1 MVKMCQFILMGP
13 GLFVQQMG
21 DPTTT
26 WQSCM
31 CFGNNNVF
39 LALILLL
46 QLTYDPAFLSHLHG
60 RRDDTRLDIMP
71 WLRKVRYGQY
81 TAYYAGLLP
90 QASNSV

>member
-1 MVKMCQFILMGP
+1 MNHPLCMHRHLAVDTLRCFSSESFLGDCISSAQCSEVMVKMCQFILMGP
-13 GLFVQQMG
+13 ALFVQQMG

-46 QLTYDPAFLSHLHG
+46 QFFFFFFFFF
-60 RRDDTRLDIMP
+60 
-71 WLRKVRYGQY
+71 
-81 TAYYAGLLP
+81 
-90 QASNSV
+90 